1 MKKEFK
7 TAKKAVSQEVV
18 EKRNYLS
25 KTIRKSPVPDNELIR
40 NLSLYM
46 LPQDLQKILFINEL
60 YKKILGIHG
69 VIMELGVRWG
79 NNLSIFQNLRAIYE
93 PFNHNRKILGFDT
106 FEGFISTTSKDGSNE
121 IIKNGELSVTENY
134 EKYLDE
140 ILLIKEGE
148 MPVKEVKKFEIIK
161 GNAIDTLKKYL
172 EDNPQTII
180 SLAYF
185 DMDLYEPTKECLL
198 DIIPYLTKGSIIVF
212 DELNHPIF
220 PGETVA
226 LKEVFGLK
234 KYSIC
239 RNKFSNFQSY
249 IEFE

>member
-7 TAKKAVSQEVV
+7 TARKAVSQEVM
-18 EKRNYLS
+18 ENRNNLS
-25 KTIRKSPVPDNELIR
+25 YMIRNSPIPDNELIR
-40 NLSLYM
+40 NVSLYM
-46 LPQDLQKILFINEL
+46 LPQDIQKILFINEI

-106 FEGFISTTSKDGSNE
+106 FEGFASTSGKDGSND
-121 IIKNGELSVTENY
+121 IINNGELSVTENY
-134 EKYLDE
+134 EKDLDE

-148 MPVKEVKKFEIIK
+148 MPVKEVKKHEIIK
-161 GNAIDTLKKYL
+161 GNAIETLKVYL
-172 EDNPQTII
+172 EENPHTII

-185 DMDLYEPTKECLL
+185 DMDLYEPTKECL
-198 DIIPYLTKGSIIVF
+198 ITMTPYLTKGSIIVF
-212 DELNHPIF
+212 DELNHSVF

-226 LKEVFGLK
+226 LKEVFGLN
-234 KYSIC
+234 KYSI
-239 RNKFSNFQSY
+239 RRSKYSNYQSY